1 MLTPFERFLGMPAP
15 FGELVSVDA
24 FEEVS
29 GVHRLRFQAAETLLQ
44 VFTNRTS
51 GVLDVGGA
59 RALWPIHQEVALR
72 FATRY
77 GIAELEV
84 VLRRTR
90 QAVVG
95 DADED
100 SGVVGEEAPVCMGL
114 VYLFRN

>member
-1 MLTPFERFLGMPAP
+1 MLTPFERFLGMSFP

-29 GVHRLRFQAAETLLQ
+29 GVHRLRFQAAETLSQ

-59 RALWPIHQEVALR
+59 RALWPIHQEVARR

-77 GIAELEV
+77 GITELEV
-84 VLRRTR
+84 CYAELVRLSWAMQMRTR
-90 QAVVG
+90 AW
-95 DADED
+95 
-100 SGVVGEEAPVCMGL
+100 L
-114 VYLFRN
+114 VRKLQSAWG